1 RTPRQQ
7 TAHLAAE
14 ARPRQRG
21 PRRPRAGR
29 SRIVRVVELYRVF
42 EWDGTSLGRTD
53 GGPLYVAR
61 TLQGPGRH
69 DNPSQFAAWY
79 CSRDPASAV
88 AESIQRFRGQMLEDL
103 DFVRPNGRMN
113 ALVGLDADDDLSL
126 VDLDDPAELSARD
139 LRPSRVATPR
149 RTAT

>member
-1 RTPRQQ
+1 VAPRRRTGPFERRHARGARVRVDAAAPRLQALDCGEMAARFQRTPRQQ

-29 SRIVRVVELYRVF
+29 SRIVRVVGLYRVF

-88 AESIQRFRGQMLEDL
+88 AESI
-103 DFVRPNGRMN
+103 
-113 ALVGLDADDDLSL
+113 
-126 VDLDDPAELSARD
+126 
-139 LRPSRVATPR
+139 
-149 RTAT
+149 